1 MHLAEV
7 KFTIEVD
14 GTADRELLRQL
25 LAGQQRNTQYLREV
39 LTRMAAVDDALTA
52 LIAAVDQVGIEFAQF
67 AEGLPQAIADR
78 DAALAAL
85 AVAQANDATDAQT
98 IADLQAAADAAG
110 VNLQTVVDGITTQTA
125 RLNALGT
132 PVEPPV

>member
-1 MHLAEV
+1 MSEV
-7 KFTIEVD
+7 KFIIEVND
-14 GTADRELLRQL
+14 DLLRSILDEQKK
-25 LAGQQRNTQYLREV
+25 NSETLREV
-39 LTRMAAVDDALTA
+39 LIKMAAVDDALTE
-52 LIAAVDQVGIEFAQF
+52 LIAAVDQVGVEFA
-67 AEGLPQAIADR
+67 ALTEGLPAAIADR

-110 VNLQTVVDGITTQTA
+110 ANLQTVVDGITTQTA

-132 PVEPPV
+132 AV